1 MLSQMSRKK
10 AIWGNQESKQPVC
23 MCNITIAVH
32 TLTSFYLNLLS
43 SGICTQLLC
52 SLGHRQSKSHR
63 QTDYIDFSI
72 LILVNKSSCN
82 TGNFLGKSTKKNTS
96 QNFLTPKKSQNYWFQ
111 TPQNLKFGLA
121 IDAGIYFKRDLWGT
135 AVIRSLTYFLV
146 VFSVLFLLFPEPSY
160 SGPDEVHFF
169 RGPALDVSKHFI
181 YLFIYWFS
189 KHNINYKR
197 QGCCLRG
204 AWLLEAPTI
213 CSWVTKI

>member
-32 TLTSFYLNLLS
+32 TVTSFYLNLLS

-52 SLGHRQSKSHR
+52 SLRHRQSKSHK

-82 TGNFLGKSTKKNTS
+82 TGNFLGKRTKKNTS

-111 TPQNLKFGLA
+111 TPKNLKFELA
-121 IDAGIYFKRDLWGT
+121 LDAGTYVKRDLWGT
-135 AVIRSLTYFLV
+135 AIIRSLTYFFV
-146 VFSVLFLLFPEPSY
+146 EFSVLFLLFPEPSY

-181 YLFIYWFS
+181 YLFIY
-189 KHNINYKR
+189 
-197 QGCCLRG
+197 
-204 AWLLEAPTI
+204 LLI
-213 CSWVTKI
+213 